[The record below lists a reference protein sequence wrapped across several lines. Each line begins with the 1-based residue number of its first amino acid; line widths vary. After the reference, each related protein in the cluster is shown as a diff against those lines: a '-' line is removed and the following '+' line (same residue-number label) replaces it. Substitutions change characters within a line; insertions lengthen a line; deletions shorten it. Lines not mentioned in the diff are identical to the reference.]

1 MCVLPGK
8 HQVLGKSIQWGKT
21 IYLHGGKAV
30 GKMSVRKKSTF
41 FNDFSRT
48 EEKKW
53 SLPDYPQAILA
64 NQGFFFQLYPL
75 HVNSLH
81 TNFSAH
87 WFVISFSKGKTP
99 AILFLNHF
107 KSLKGQHQQLVAR
120 AGVNP

>member
-1 MCVLPGK
+1 MIFK
-8 HQVLGKSIQWGKT
+8 NR
-21 IYLHGGKAV
+21 
-30 GKMSVRKKSTF
+30 RKEMEFTRLSTGY
-41 FNDFSRT
+41 S
-48 EEKKW
+48 
-53 SLPDYPQAILA
+53 SQS
-64 NQGFFFQLYPL
+64 GFFFQLYPL